1 MDVLENF
8 SQVHDWLRSKKF
20 TSDRIVEEF
29 IKGEQFGTEIESILS
44 KPIQPKKNNGCFLHK
59 ILPPMIFSVNKY
71 GITSPKQSVKLGPV
85 TKPEYKMEE
94 LNKILKKIAESLDFE
109 GITQVDL
116 VFAQKK
122 WFVIEINPRLS
133 GMTASYAAMQN
144 MTIFER
150 ILKTAGI
157 QNKNE
162 QKENFVLNIKFP
174 LLTEEEMTKL
184 SKKSFVK
191 QVYQTENLAAKQERE
206 KGYCEVILTSPAK
219 ENLSHNIKELA
230 EVLPQKTE
238 KVFFE
243 TALELAKKI

>member
-1 MDVLENF
+1 
-8 SQVHDWLRSKKF
+8 
-20 TSDRIVEEF
+20 
-29 IKGEQFGTEIESILS
+29 
-44 KPIQPKKNNGCFLHK
+44 
-59 ILPPMIFSVNKY
+59 MIFSVNKY

-85 TKPEYKMEE
+85 TNSEYKIED
-94 LNKILKKIAESLDFE
+94 LNKILKKIADSLDFE

-116 VFAQKK
+116 VFSQKK

-157 QNKNE
+157 RNKDE

-174 LLTEEEMTKL
+174 LLTEEEMKEL
-184 SKKSFVK
+184 SKKNFVK
-191 QVYQTENLAAKQERE
+191 KVYQTENLAAKQERE
-206 KGYCEVILTSPAK
+206 KGYCVVILTSSAK
-219 ENLSHNIKELA
+219 ENLSQDIKKLS

-238 KVFFE
+238 KIFFE

>member
-1 MDVLENF
+1 
-8 SQVHDWLRSKKF
+8 
-20 TSDRIVEEF
+20 
-29 IKGEQFGTEIESILS
+29 
-44 KPIQPKKNNGCFLHK
+44 
-59 ILPPMIFSVNKY
+59 
-71 GITSPKQSVKLGPV
+71 
-85 TKPEYKMEE
+85 MEE